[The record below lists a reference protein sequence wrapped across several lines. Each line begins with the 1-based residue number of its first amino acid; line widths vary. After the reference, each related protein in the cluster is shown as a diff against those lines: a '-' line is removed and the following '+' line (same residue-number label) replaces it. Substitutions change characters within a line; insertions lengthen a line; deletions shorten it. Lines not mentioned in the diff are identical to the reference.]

1 MTKVEVISIVDL
13 DEFEST
19 LNNFIKDKKVV
30 DIKYQ
35 AVYITTAFVGGIPVK
50 GRIYNR
56 AMVVYEE

>member
-56 AMVVYEE
+56 GMVVYEE

>member
-19 LNNFIKDKKVV
+19 LNDFIKDKKVI
-30 DIKYQ
+30 DIQYQ
-35 AVYITTAFVGGIPVK
+35 AVYITTAFVGGTPVK